1 MLRPGQ
7 VPSFAAF
14 VSLELDQL
22 IVENALPAELSAV
35 SPRSITSRREQFML
49 GRQAAHEAL
58 KRLGPDEQPIL
69 VGNHREPVWP
79 EGIVGT
85 IAHTAGHAV
94 ALVAPSESTD
104 GVGVDVEVRRAAPE
118 LFNTVLRPEEVAWID
133 ELAPTRRNDA
143 ALGVFSAKE
152 CIYKAF
158 FHRVGSYFGFD
169 AATLTPTD
177 FGFEARL
184 VSPIDPHYPP
194 RRTLSVHSQC
204 QDELMLSWLVLPKT

>member
-1 MLRPGQ
+1 MLRPEQ
-7 VPSFAAF
+7 MPSFAAF

-22 IVENALPAELSAV
+22 IVENALPAELAAI
-35 SPRSITSRREQFML
+35 SPKSIASRREQFML

-58 KRLGPDEQPIL
+58 KILGRDEQPIL
-69 VGNHREPVWP
+69 VGNDREPVWP

-85 IAHTAGHAV
+85 IAHTIGHAV

-118 LFNTVLRPEEVAWID
+118 LFNMVLRPEEVAWVD
-133 ELAPTRRNDA
+133 DLAPTRRNDA

-158 FHRVGSYFGFD
+158 FHRVGSYFSFE
-169 AATLTPTD
+169 AARLTPTD
-177 FGFEARL
+177 VGFEARL
-184 VSPIDPHYPP
+184 VAPIDPDYPP
-194 RRTLSVHSQC
+194 SRKLSVHSQR
-204 QDELMLSWLVLPKT
+204 QEELMLSWLVLPKT